1 MGVLHAHLC
10 VHAQHVTFNLGRRIG
25 GKDQRWDFRDPQ
37 LVEKIV
43 LSIKGDAYPLLGS
56 IQSPNEAARVALSVA
71 GTAKSPHVQQ
81 ASAYLLAQAGETNA
95 ASKSLDQ
102 LLYLLKLDVPWQ
114 AEMAARAQELK
125 ALLLKGPGAAEA
137 QLQSWEI
144 ESIHNLGLEGIG
156 FTVTAR

>member
-56 IQSPNEAARVALSVA
+56 IQSPN
-71 GTAKSPHVQQ
+71 H
-81 ASAYLLAQAGETNA
+81 AYPVNA
-95 ASKSLDQ
+95 
-102 LLYLLKLDVPWQ
+102 YT
-114 AEMAARAQELK
+114 
-125 ALLLKGPGAAEA
+125 
-137 QLQSWEI
+137 
-144 ESIHNLGLEGIG
+144 H
-156 FTVTAR
+156 